1 MINLTRN
8 LTKEKVDHIKD
19 LVDKIDK
26 DLFIYHG
33 GTYDIELKDIPLS
46 GYCVGGFGE
55 EIKFPIHTDESKIL
69 ISDFIS
75 KYYYNLM
82 INRYNDMY
90 KLYIGAWRDDDDN
103 CVLDIVYIENDL
115 NKAINLGEQLKQKAI
130 FDLAYEKE
138 IKLQY

>member
-8 LTKEKVDHIKD
+8 LRKERIDHIWD
-19 LVDKIDK
+19 LSNKIDL
-26 DLFIYHG
+26 DLNTVHG

-82 INRYNDMY
+82 INRYNDKY
-90 KLYIGAWRDDDDN
+90 KLYIGAWLDDDN

-115 NKAINLGEQLKQKAI
+115 NKAMNLGEQLKQKAI

>member
-8 LTKEKVDHIKD
+8 LRKEKVDHIKD

-26 DLFIYHG
+26 DLSLYDG

-46 GYCVGGFGE
+46 GYCIGGFGE
-55 EIKFPIHTDESKIL
+55 EMKFPINTGESKIL

-75 KYYYNLM
+75 KYYYSLM
-82 INRYNDMY
+82 INRYNPMY
-90 KLYIGAWRDDDDN
+90 KLYLGAWKDNNDN
-103 CVLDIVYIENDL
+103 CVLDIVYIEPLL
-115 NKAINLGEQLKQKAI
+115 NVSINLGEQLKQKAI

>member
-8 LTKEKVDHIKD
+8 LRKERVDHIWD
-19 LVDKIDK
+19 LSNKIDL
-26 DLFIYHG
+26 DLNTVHG

-55 EIKFPIHTDESKIL
+55 EMKFSIDTAESKIL

-82 INRYNDMY
+82 INRYNDKY
-90 KLYIGAWRDDDDN
+90 KLYIGAWLDNDN

-138 IKLQY
+138 IKLRY

>member
-8 LTKEKVDHIKD
+8 LRKERIDHIWD
-19 LVDKIDK
+19 LSNKIDL
-26 DLFIYHG
+26 DLNTVHG

-55 EIKFPIHTDESKIL
+55 EMKFSIDTAESKIL

-82 INRYNDMY
+82 INRYNDKY
-90 KLYIGAWRDDDDN
+90 KLYIGAWLDNDN

>member
-8 LTKEKVDHIKD
+8 LRKEKVDHIKD

-82 INRYNDMY
+82 INRYNDTY
-90 KLYIGAWRDDDDN
+90 KLYIGAWRDNDDN

>member
-8 LTKEKVDHIKD
+8 LRKERIDHIWD
-19 LVDKIDK
+19 LSNKIDL
-26 DLFIYHG
+26 DLNTVHG

-55 EIKFPIHTDESKIL
+55 ETKFPMHTDESKIL

-82 INRYNDMY
+82 INRYNDKY

-115 NKAINLGEQLKQKAI
+115 NKAMNLGEQLKQKAI

>member
-90 KLYIGAWRDDDDN
+90 KLYIGSWRDDDDN

>member
-8 LTKEKVDHIKD
+8 LRKEKVDHIKD

-130 FDLAYEKE
+130 FELAYEKE

>member
-8 LTKEKVDHIKD
+8 LRKERIDHIWD
-19 LVDKIDK
+19 LSNKIDL
-26 DLFIYHG
+26 DLNTVHG

-55 EIKFPIHTDESKIL
+55 EMKFSIDTAESKIL
-69 ISDFIS
+69 ISDFVS

-82 INRYNDMY
+82 INRYNDKY
-90 KLYIGAWRDDDDN
+90 KLYIGAWLDDDN

-115 NKAINLGEQLKQKAI
+115 NKAMNLGEQLKQKAI

>member
-8 LTKEKVDHIKD
+8 LRKERIDHIWD
-19 LVDKIDK
+19 LSNKIDL
-26 DLFIYHG
+26 DLNTVHG

-55 EIKFPIHTDESKIL
+55 EMKFSIDTAESKIL
-69 ISDFIS
+69 ISDFVS

-82 INRYNDMY
+82 INRYNDKY

-115 NKAINLGEQLKQKAI
+115 NKAMNLGEQLKQKAI

>member
-82 INRYNDMY
+82 INRYNDTY

>member
-8 LTKEKVDHIKD
+8 LRKEKVDHIKD

-103 CVLDIVYIENDL
+103 CVLDIVYIENNL

>member
-8 LTKEKVDHIKD
+8 LRKEKVDHIKD

-82 INRYNDMY
+82 INRYNDTY

>member
-8 LTKEKVDHIKD
+8 LRKEKVDHIKD

-46 GYCVGGFGE
+46 GYCVGCFGE

>member
-8 LTKEKVDHIKD
+8 LRKEKVDHIKD

-26 DLFIYHG
+26 DLSLYDG

>member
-8 LTKEKVDHIKD
+8 LRKEKVDHIKD

-103 CVLDIVYIENDL
+103 CVLEIVYIENDL

>member
-55 EIKFPIHTDESKIL
+55 EIKFPIHTDESKLL
-69 ISDFIS
+69 IYAFVS

>member
-8 LTKEKVDHIKD
+8 LRKEKVDHIKD

>member
-8 LTKEKVDHIKD
+8 LRKERVDHIWD
-19 LVDKIDK
+19 LSNKIDL
-26 DLFIYHG
+26 DLNTVHG

-55 EIKFPIHTDESKIL
+55 EMKFSIDTAESKIL
-69 ISDFIS
+69 ISDFVS

-82 INRYNDMY
+82 INRYNDKY
-90 KLYIGAWRDDDDN
+90 KLYIGAWLDNDN

-115 NKAINLGEQLKQKAI
+115 NKALNLGEQLKQKAI

>member
-8 LTKEKVDHIKD
+8 LRKERIDHIWD
-19 LVDKIDK
+19 LSNKIDL
-26 DLFIYHG
+26 DLNTVHG

-55 EIKFPIHTDESKIL
+55 EMKFSIDTAESKIL

-82 INRYNDMY
+82 INRYNDKY
-90 KLYIGAWRDDDDN
+90 KLYIGAWLDDDN

-115 NKAINLGEQLKQKAI
+115 NKAMNLGEQLKQKAI

>member
-8 LTKEKVDHIKD
+8 LRKERIDHIWD
-19 LVDKIDK
+19 LSNKIDL
-26 DLFIYHG
+26 DLNTVHG

-82 INRYNDMY
+82 INRYNDKY

-115 NKAINLGEQLKQKAI
+115 NKAMNLGEQLKQKAI

>member
-8 LTKEKVDHIKD
+8 LRKEKVDHIKD

-33 GTYDIELKDIPLS
+33 GTYDIELKDIHLS

-82 INRYNDMY
+82 INRYNDTY

>member
-8 LTKEKVDHIKD
+8 LRKEKIDHIWD
-19 LVDKIDK
+19 LSNKIDL
-26 DLFIYHG
+26 DLNTVHG

-55 EIKFPIHTDESKIL
+55 EMKFSIDTAESKIL
-69 ISDFIS
+69 ISDFVS

-82 INRYNDMY
+82 INRYNDKY
-90 KLYIGAWRDDDDN
+90 KLYIGAWLDDDN

-115 NKAINLGEQLKQKAI
+115 NKAMNLGEQLKQKAI